1 MEEYDPPLDALP
13 CSYFFLRNL
22 GNQRSICTVW
32 IQDIAKAQ
40 DLDWFGHWSDN
51 VVRAVVAKQ
60 RLLCL
65 HWPVDA
71 ITATYGGDAETEP
84 FVSTEEEATEAAQLL
99 DARLSADASH
109 NMAHHVLTAA
119 ELAAPGRGFFNP
131 LCWGAGGLLC
141 RSFRTASHPHVELSG
156 GCCVQGLPRCRRCA
170 SSWNTSPTCATSCHR
185 MP

>member
-32 IQDIAKAQ
+32 IQDIAKART
-40 DLDWFGHWSDN
+40 LDWFGHWSDN

-65 HWPVDA
+65 HWPTDA
-71 ITATYGGDAETEP
+71 ITATYGEGVETEP

-131 LCWGAGGLLC
+131 LCWGAGDLLC
-141 RSFRTASHPHVELSG
+141 RSFRTASHQQVELSG
-156 GCCVQGLPRCRRCA
+156 GCCVQGLPRCRR
-170 SSWNTSPTCATSCHR
+170 
-185 MP
+185 